1 MNFTGQR
8 NVLRT
13 SLLVLAVSLVVSFMS
28 TSLLASGPWLALG
41 PDGGDAR
48 SLAYDAHNPD
58 HILLGTSTGQ
68 MFTSNDG
75 GRSWSRLARL
85 GGDDYVLDH
94 IAIDPQDSNRIYVSA
109 WSVSSQQI
117 GEIFRTRDGGGTW
130 DTLPAMHGK
139 SIRALAMY
147 KGDSR
152 ILVAGAL
159 DGVYRSN
166 DGGNTWERLSPA
178 NSADIKNIESIAVD
192 PKDPNTVYAGTWH
205 LAWKT
210 SDGGASWQHINKGM
224 IDDSDVFSVIVDHE
238 NPSVVFASACSG
250 IYKSETAGN
259 QFSKIQGIPFSARR
273 TRVLKQDPTN
283 ENVVYAG
290 TTEGLWKTND
300 LGKVWK
306 RVSDS
311 EVVVNDVV
319 VDPRDSNRVLLA
331 TDRSGVMASTDG
343 AFTWTTSNHGYAHR
357 YVSAILADNRAD
369 NKDAG
374 TLYVGVVNDR
384 EYGGVFYTHDA
395 GQHWLQKATG
405 LGGKDVFA
413 LKQAAS
419 GTLVAGTNHGVYSL
433 ERNGNEWHSMNV
445 VVIEH
450 TSKTTPNGSRKAVT
464 RTSIEKKELVSR
476 VNDLELG
483 SERWL
488 AATTSGIYSSTDQ
501 GKTWKGGQILA
512 QTDFVSVR
520 AEGSTVVAATRSSV
534 LVSKDSGKTWRQ
546 TGLPSYVVSIR
557 SAAITSDSQIMIASR
572 EGAFRSGDGGAT
584 WEHVVNG
591 LPGKDITSVS
601 FDSTHRR
608 LLATSDATGVV
619 FESRDGGRSWQR
631 GPDSGF
637 PLRRVSVIG
646 GRLVGAT
653 PFDGVVLQPENE
665 PISAAADAGSSE

>member
-1 MNFTGQR
+1 MDFTGKR

-13 SLLVLAVSLVVSFMS
+13 SLLVLAVSLLSS
-28 TSLLASGPWLALG
+28 ALLASGPWQVLG

-58 HILLGTSTGQ
+58 HVLLGTSTGQ
-68 MFTSNDG
+68 MFASNDA
-75 GRSWSRLARL
+75 GRTWSRLARL
-85 GGDDYVLDH
+85 GDDYVLDH

-109 WSVSSQQI
+109 WSVSSQQV
-117 GEIFRTRDGGGTW
+117 GEIFRTRDGGRNW
-130 DTLPAMHGK
+130 DNLPAMHGN

-147 KGDSR
+147 KGNSKV
-152 ILVAGAL
+152 LVAGAL
-159 DGVYRSN
+159 NGVFRTN
-166 DGGNTWERLSPA
+166 DGGDTWERLSPA
-178 NSADIKNIESIAVD
+178 NSSDIKNIESIAVD

-210 SDGGASWQHINKGM
+210 SDGGANWQHINKGM
-224 IDDSDVFSVIVDHE
+224 IDDSDVFSVIVDHD

-259 QFSKIQGIPFSARR
+259 LFAKIQGIPFSARR

-283 ENVVYAG
+283 ENIVYAG
-290 TTEGLWKTND
+290 TTEGLWKSTD

-306 RVSDS
+306 RVSNP
-311 EVVVNDVV
+311 EVVVNDVLI
-319 VDPRDSNRVLLA
+319 DPRDSNRVLLA

-343 AFTWTTSNHGYAHR
+343 ASNWTTSNKGYAHR
-357 YVSAILADNRAD
+357 YVSAILTD
-369 NKDAG
+369 NKDAS

-384 EYGGVFYTHDA
+384 EYGGVFYSHDA
-395 GQHWLQKATG
+395 GQHWLQKAAG

-413 LKQAAS
+413 LKQAPS
-419 GTLVAGTNHGVYSL
+419 GMLVAGTNHGVFSL
-433 ERNGNEWHSMNV
+433 EHNASEWHPMNV
-445 VVIEH
+445 VVVEH
-450 TSKTTPNGSRKAVT
+450 TVKTAGKGKGSRKAAT
-464 RTSIEKKELVSR
+464 TTTLTKSQLESR

-483 SERWL
+483 SGRWM
-488 AATTSGIYSSTDQ
+488 AATTTGIYSSTDQ
-501 GKTWKGGQILA
+501 GKTWKGGRILG
-512 QTDFVSVR
+512 QQDFVSVR
-520 AEGSTVVAATRSSV
+520 AESSTVVAATRSSV
-534 LVSKDSGKTWRQ
+534 LVSNDRGATWKQ
-546 TGLPSYVVSIR
+546 GGLPSYVVSIR
-557 SAAITSDSQIMIASR
+557 SAAIASDLQIVIASR

-591 LPGKDITSVS
+591 LPGKDITYVS
-601 FDSTHRR
+601 FDSTHKRM
-608 LLATSDATGVV
+608 LATSDATGVI

-646 GRLVGAT
+646 GRFVGAT

-665 PISAAADAGSSE
+665 SISATAEAGSTE

>member
-1 MNFTGQR
+1 MEFTGKR

-13 SLLVLAVSLVVSFMS
+13 SLLVLAVSLLS
-28 TSLLASGPWLALG
+28 TALLAAGPWQVLG

-68 MFTSNDG
+68 MFSSDDG
-75 GRSWSRLARL
+75 GRNWSRLARL

-94 IAIDPQDSNRIYVSA
+94 ISIDPQDSNRIYVSA

-117 GEIFRTRDGGGTW
+117 GEIFRTRDGGRNW
-130 DTLPAMHGK
+130 ETLPAMHGK
-139 SIRALAMY
+139 SIRALALY
-147 KGDSR
+147 KGNSNV
-152 ILVAGAL
+152 LVAGAL

-166 DGGNTWERLSPA
+166 NGGDTWERLSPA
-178 NSADIKNIESIAVD
+178 HSADIKNIESIAVD

-210 SDGGASWQHINKGM
+210 SDAGANWQHINKGM

-259 QFSKIQGIPFSARR
+259 LFTKIQGIPFSARR

-283 ENVVYAG
+283 ENIVYAG
-290 TTEGLWKTND
+290 TTEGLWKTTD
-300 LGKVWK
+300 LGKGWK
-306 RVSDS
+306 RVSNPD
-311 EVVVNDVV
+311 VVVNDVMI
-319 VDPRDSNRVLLA
+319 DPRDSKRVLLA

-343 AFTWTTSNHGYAHR
+343 ASTWTTSNHGYAHR
-357 YVSAILADNRAD
+357 YVSAILADN
-369 NKDAG
+369 KDAS

-384 EYGGVFYTHDA
+384 EYGGVFHSNDA
-395 GQHWLQKATG
+395 GQHWSQKAAG

-413 LKQAAS
+413 LKQAPS
-419 GTLVAGTNHGVYSL
+419 GMLVAGTNHGMYSL
-433 ERNGNEWHSMNV
+433 ERNASEWHPMNV
-445 VVIEH
+445 LLLES
-450 TSKTTPNGSRKAVT
+450 TSKTPRQGSRKAVT
-464 RTSIEKKELVSR
+464 TTTFQKSQLESR

-488 AATTSGIYSSTDQ
+488 AATTTGIYSSTDQ
-501 GKTWKGGQILA
+501 GKTWKGGEVLA
-512 QTDFVSVR
+512 QIDFVSVR

-534 LVSKDSGKTWRQ
+534 LVSNDRGTTWKRA
-546 TGLPSYVVSIR
+546 GVPSYVVSIR
-557 SAAITSDSQIMIASR
+557 SAAIASDGQFIVASR
-572 EGAFRSGDGGAT
+572 EGAFRSVDGGAT
-584 WEHVVNG
+584 WEHVGNG

-601 FDSTHRR
+601 FDPTHKR
-608 LLATSDATGVV
+608 LLATSDAPGVI

-637 PLRRVSVIG
+637 PLRRVSIIG
-646 GRLVGAT
+646 GRFVGAT
-653 PFDGVVLQPENE
+653 PFDGVILQPEGE
-665 PISAAADAGSSE
+665 SISAAAEAGSTE